1 MSSLRVGFI
10 GLGNM
15 GILMARNMVKNGEHL
30 VVYDLRKEAIP
41 EMLSLGAA
49 AAGSSRE
56 VAAASDV
63 IFSAACR
70 WPMPART
77 ARPWCR

>member
-15 GILMARNMVKNGEHL
+15 GMLMAKNMVKNGEHL
-30 VVYDLRKEAIP
+30 VVYDLRKEAIS
-41 EMLSLGAA
+41 EMVSLGAT

-63 IFSAACR
+63 IFQYG
-70 WPMPART
+70 P
-77 ARPWCR
+77 

>member
-15 GILMARNMVKNGEHL
+15 GMLMARNMVKNGEHL
-30 VVYDLRKEAIP
+30 VVYDLRREAIS
-41 EMLSLGAA
+41 EIVSLGAA

-63 IFSAACR
+63 IFQYG
-70 WPMPART
+70 P
-77 ARPWCR
+77 